1 MHLVTLV
8 FALFLWAP
16 AALTTL
22 LYVPHYAEAHQDYTN
37 NPQARLELFI
47 AVMQSQDMHHLPEAL
62 GFPGHLPQALLKG
75 IPIVFFPA
83 RYFSSIAANLST
95 GAEAATP
102 SPCFRFP

>member
-1 MHLVTLV
+1 MPIDIVINDTEDSFSVHLVTLV

-47 AVMQSQDMHHLPEAL
+47 AAMQSHAIQHHHP
-62 GFPGHLPQALLKG
+62 
-75 IPIVFFPA
+75 V
-83 RYFSSIAANLST
+83 SI
-95 GAEAATP
+95 
-102 SPCFRFP
+102 C